1 LTRLPARI
9 ISTCGHRTLGGVCLI
24 LGLVDHLEL
33 VAMPEGLPYIEETQ
47 DIARLDVLPIVQV
60 DEG

>member
-1 LTRLPARI
+1 MSL
-9 ISTCGHRTLGGVCLI
+9 

-33 VAMPEGLPYIEETQ
+33 VAMPEGLPHIEETQ
-47 DIARLDVLPIVQV
+47 DIARLDVLPIVRV